1 MTDATVPGAAESS
14 RHASG
19 AARPRRAATGR
30 SRLTGVFTGAAEDPR
45 WARPALWVLLA
56 ATALLYLVELTKQGY
71 ANDFYAA
78 SVKSAT
84 QSWRA
89 WLWAS
94 LDSQLSITVDKPP
107 AAIWVMGLSARIF
120 GFSSFSLLLPQALM
134 GVATV
139 GFTYGAVR
147 RLSAGR
153 SLSTGRGI
161 SGHGPGLLAGAIVA
175 LTPVAALMFRFDNPD
190 AMLVACVTAA
200 AWMVVR
206 AIQTDRGGRALWWMV
221 GAGWLIGL
229 AFLTKMLQGLL
240 VLPALGL
247 AYLLC
252 ANRGWWTRVW
262 HLLAAAG
269 SLVVSAGWL
278 IALCAVWPASS
289 RPYIGGSTDNSLWEL
304 AIGYNGLGRVL
315 GGAGNG
321 GGGGAGGGNAM
332 FGGQAGITRMFNSS
346 FGTEISWLLPAA
358 FILLVAG
365 LISCGRRPLSDRPRA
380 GLILWGGSLIT
391 TATVFSYMQGT
402 IHPYYTVALAPL
414 IGGTIASGAAELW
427 PSDGDSRATSLTRR
441 IVLALAVAVT
451 GVWGFHLMST
461 YASSWQPWI
470 RWTALVVSLAG
481 AIVYLVTTIARGA
494 SPSIGGDDAVAAT
507 DASTGSAAT
516 GGAPAAG
523 RAALLNRV
531 AVGALLIGSLA
542 AVAPSASWTLA
553 TVASAHSGSIP
564 TSGPASAS
572 TGGMGG
578 GPGGAMG
585 QGGGMGQAGSKAG
598 GQTREGGA
606 PGGDGMSRGSGRQQ
620 PGADGQQPE
629 GRSQRSG
636 RQAGP
641 GGGMGGGTSTD
652 SKLVKLLN
660 ATTTKWSAAVVS
672 DQSAAGY
679 ILSTDTAV
687 FSIGGWSGSDN
698 NITLAQF
705 KQYVAE
711 GKIHYFIVGGMGGGG
726 GVDGTASA
734 ERAASGNKPGAATG
748 SSSTTGSAPGGA
760 TGSRTGTPPNGTTRH
775 GGQQGGPGGGMGRSG
790 AGTAITSWVES
801 TFTKTTVGSTTV
813 YDLTSTTS

>member
-1 MTDATVPGAAESS
+1 MTDATVPGTTGPST
-14 RHASG
+14 HTPVG
-19 AARPRRAATGR
+19 AARPRRSAPGGNRFTR
-30 SRLTGVFTGAAEDPR
+30 VFTGAAEDPR

-56 ATALLYLVELTKQGY
+56 ATALLYLVGLTKQGY

-147 RLSAGR
+147 RLSAG
-153 SLSTGRGI
+153 GGV

-206 AIQTDRGGRALWWMV
+206 AIQTDRGGRALWWMI

-278 IALCAVWPASS
+278 IALCAVWPAAS

-321 GGGGAGGGNAM
+321 GGGGGAGGGNAM

-346 FGTEISWLLPAA
+346 FGTEVSWLLPAA
-358 FILLVAG
+358 LILLVAG

-391 TATVFSYMQGT
+391 TAAVFSYMQGT

-427 PSDGDSRATSLTRR
+427 PRDGDSRAASLTRR

-451 GVWGFHLMST
+451 GVWGFHLMAT

-481 AIVYLVTTIARGA
+481 AAVYAIADSVSLRSGA
-494 SPSIGGDDAVAAT
+494 SVLRKTAVAALVIG
-507 DASTGSAAT
+507 AIGAA
-516 GGAPAAG
+516 
-523 RAALLNRV
+523 
-531 AVGALLIGSLA
+531 
-542 AVAPSASWTLA
+542 APSASWTLA

-578 GPGGAMG
+578 GPGGG
-585 QGGGMGQAGSKAG
+585 QGGGMAQAGSSAG

-606 PGGDGMSRGSGRQQ
+606 PGGAGMSRGGGMSR
-620 PGADGQQPE
+620 GADGQQPA
-629 GRSQRSG
+629 GGSQKGDQQGAGTGSQRSS

-641 GGGMGGGTSTD
+641 GGGMGGATSTD

-660 ATTTKWSAAVVS
+660 ATTTRWSAAVVS

-698 NITLAQF
+698 NVTLAQF

-711 GKIHYFIVGGMGGGG
+711 GKIHYFIVGGGMGGGG
-726 GVDGTASA
+726 GAGGTTSA
-734 ERAASGNKPGAATG
+734 EGSASGGKSGASTG
-748 SSSTTGSAPGGA
+748 SSSTTG
-760 TGSRTGTPPNGTTRH
+760 TPPTGGTRGGQQGTTR
-775 GGQQGGPGGGMGRSG
+775 GGRQGGPGGGMGRSG

-801 TFTKTTVGSTTV
+801 TFTRTTVGSTTV
-813 YDLTSTTS
+813 YDLTSTAS